1 MQVPHMIGI
10 EEVDC
15 EEMLAAL
22 LEDFVSN
29 FEAVRH
35 DRVFQQLMIAAPPVS
50 TGSASADQ
58 LIVATAERLVSAYG
72 LRIPSWVHEEWRTR
86 AIPLS
91 PPSGLAPPSSETR
104 LSSIGKSMANSHTAP
119 PSPDPIDDSVR
130 FAHILAQLATSRTAT
145 AA

>member
-1 MQVPHMIGI
+1 MKGRTMQVPHMIGI

-50 TGSASADQ
+50 TGSVFADG
-58 LIVATAERLVSAYG
+58 LIAAAAKYLATAYRLRVPA
-72 LRIPSWVHEEWRTR
+72 WVHDDWR
-86 AIPLS
+86 AG
-91 PPSGLAPPSSETR
+91 PSGLSTMSDFLAGEADGKLPPDFCGRNVVGAWPRR
-104 LSSIGKSMANSHTAP
+104 LASGLDQHVEPLRRAVA
-119 PSPDPIDDSVR
+119 
-130 FAHILAQLATSRTAT
+130 
-145 AA
+145 